1 VFVILLFCN
10 CNMPMAES
18 KATSNN
24 PKKDSKVR
32 STQVIKKDHDYRFKI
47 AMLGNM
53 GVGKTSIVKRFTE
66 NIFEEQRIPSS
77 PTIGS
82 DRKSRLLKVD
92 GKGTTCLVDILDTQG
107 EERFHVINTS
117 SFYRGTSGVLLV
129 SSITDKSSSDKLKN
143 WIDEIKKYE
152 VPIIAVV
159 GNKCD
164 LNEKRT
170 SSKNEIEELMKLYG
184 ITHMETS
191 AKSGVKVTEAFQ
203 SLLLKIIQKK
213 DPK

>member
-1 VFVILLFCN
+1 
-10 CNMPMAES
+10 
-18 KATSNN
+18 
-24 PKKDSKVR
+24 
-32 STQVIKKDHDYRFKI
+32 
-47 AMLGNM
+47 M

-66 NIFEEQRIPSS
+66 NIFEEQRTPSS

-82 DRKSRLLKVD
+82 DRKSKLLKVD
-92 GKGTTCLVDILDTQG
+92 GKGTTCQVDILDTQG
-107 EERFHVINTS
+107 EERFHLINTS

-129 SSITDKSSSDKLKN
+129 YSIIDKNSSDKLKN

-152 VPIIAVV
+152 IPIIGVI

-164 LNEKRT
+164 LNEKRV
-170 SSKNEIEELMKLYG
+170 SSNDEIEELMKMYG

-191 AKSGVKVTEAFQ
+191 AKSGVKITEAFQ

-213 DPK
+213 DPNYIPVPITNSECSCTIV